1 MLRGLVWK
9 SVIKTKGPAL
19 AAQFLSQYDAPA
31 KDAIWKN
38 HQNTFRKFWESRIRA
53 QDTPELSDD
62 ECDEIIRILDRHG
75 RGNTRTSEA
84 AAAVMVAQG
93 TWRKLFRRLR
103 QRDLGDLVDAI
114 FRSSNPEETARL
126 IDNLYAKNTERN
138 YLTGPSA
145 NIINALTFAY
155 DPFSHISIVSIRD
168 REALVHALGR
178 ALPADLSIGNRIVR
192 SEEIICEELAAIG
205 LKGSTRTLSSFCYW
219 EPMCELWK
227 GVDTAKTS
235 EKIAEVS
242 IPVARVEEEPES
254 SDDSEIRESMQIQAS
269 LAELGVSMGFKIW
282 IPKPDR
288 GRVLK
293 VWKPDEGALLEE
305 LPLNY
310 EMRTLKTIEAIDVL
324 WVRNRS
330 IVRAFEVEHTTSV
343 YSGILRMADLLALQ
357 PNMSINLHLVAP
369 ASKRD
374 KVFREMRRPVFS
386 SLEGCPL
393 EKVCTFLSY
402 DSVKKIRNL
411 PHSKHLTDSVIE
423 DFEELAQESE

>member
-1 MLRGLVWK
+1 MLK
-9 SVIKTKGPAL
+9 EKGPAL
-19 AAQFLSQYDAPA
+19 AVEFLSQYSAVE
-31 KDAIWKN
+31 KDAIWKK
-38 HQNTFRKFWESRIRA
+38 HQQTFRDFWNNRIRSGHE
-53 QDTPELSDD
+53 TPLSDA
-62 ECDEIIRILDRHG
+62 ECDKVIQILDRHG

-93 TWRKLFRRLR
+93 KWRKLFRRLR

-114 FRSSNPEETARL
+114 FRSSSSEERARL

-145 NIINALTFAY
+145 NIINAFTFAY

-168 REALVHALGR
+168 REALVLALGR
-178 ALPADLSIGNRIVR
+178 TLPADLSIGNRIVR
-192 SEEIICEELAAIG
+192 TEEIIREELAAIG
-205 LKGSTRTLSSFCYW
+205 LKGSTRTLSTFCYW
-219 EPMCELWK
+219 EPVCELWK

-235 EKIAEVS
+235 RIIAEVC
-242 IPVARVEEEPES
+242 IPVVRGEEESEA
-254 SDDSEIRESMQIQAS
+254 SDESEIRESMQIQAS

-293 VWKPDEGALLEE
+293 AWKPGEGALLEE

-310 EMRTLKTIEAIDVL
+310 ETRTLKTIEAIDVL

-402 DSVKKIRNL
+402 DSVKKIRDL
-411 PHSKHLTDSVIE
+411 PHGKHLTDSVIE
-423 DFEELAQESE
+423 DFEELAEEEE

>member
-1 MLRGLVWK
+1 
-9 SVIKTKGPAL
+9 
-19 AAQFLSQYDAPA
+19 
-31 KDAIWKN
+31 
-38 HQNTFRKFWESRIRA
+38 
-53 QDTPELSDD
+53 
-62 ECDEIIRILDRHG
+62 
-75 RGNTRTSEA
+75 
-84 AAAVMVAQG
+84 
-93 TWRKLFRRLR
+93 
-103 QRDLGDLVDAI
+103 
-114 FRSSNPEETARL
+114 
-126 IDNLYAKNTERN
+126 
-138 YLTGPSA
+138 
-145 NIINALTFAY
+145 
-155 DPFSHISIVSIRD
+155 
-168 REALVHALGR
+168 
-178 ALPADLSIGNRIVR
+178 
-192 SEEIICEELAAIG
+192 
-205 LKGSTRTLSSFCYW
+205 
-219 EPMCELWK
+219 
-227 GVDTAKTS
+227 VDTAKTS